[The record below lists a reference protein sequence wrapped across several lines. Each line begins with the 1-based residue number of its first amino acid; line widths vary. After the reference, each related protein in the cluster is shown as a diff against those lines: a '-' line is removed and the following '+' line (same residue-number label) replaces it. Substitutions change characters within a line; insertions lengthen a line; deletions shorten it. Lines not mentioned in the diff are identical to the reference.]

1 LPNGND
7 LKTEIPDLDD
17 QLCLLD
23 VHDEAMERSDGVG
36 ITNSDVKNAII
47 VSVDVLKRY
56 NSDLLPQY
64 GLLGRAIHMKAAC
77 STNFD
82 NRLFLNTNIP
92 FSAFICG
99 VQGSGKSHTM
109 SCLIG

>member
-1 LPNGND
+1 MND
-7 LKTEIPDLDD
+7 LKTEIPALDE
-17 QLCLLD
+17 QRHLLD
-23 VHDEAMERSDGVG
+23 VDDELTDSSGGEG
-36 ITNSDVKNAII
+36 ITNSDVKNAVIF
-47 VSVDVLKRY
+47 SVDVLKQY
-56 NSDLLPQY
+56 NPGLLPQY
-64 GLLGRAIHMKAAC
+64 GLLGSAKHMKEIC
-77 STNFD
+77 STDRFD